1 MALQASGNPISMS
14 NIGTEFGRNRGNT
27 ISLGDYRI
35 SESYG
40 SMLNL
45 PLDAGIPQSGTIR
58 LSDFYSKR
66 LNVIVNYYTSDIAN
80 KTREDSDYQYNA
92 RTKYNNQEVNVVGG
106 FRTRP
111 ANSGGA
117 KVFIHVN
124 RRIGSLR
131 GNQFFVALR
140 TGTWNA
146 GTDLRIINGPNGQ
159 ISGAGGNGGN
169 SNSGSGRTGSSAIG
183 IEHPSTQLQ
192 NNGLIQCGW
201 GGGGAG
207 ARRARN
213 VKTGKKSS
221 VWSVSTGGGGGGGAG
236 WPPGAGG
243 IASSD
248 TEGVGTK
255 GSNGQP
261 GTFSTGGAG
270 GAGGSEAG
278 AGGRGGFPP
287 DTDAANGGGTANG
300 AGGAGGSRGFA
311 LVVTLGSS
319 ISSISGN
326 NVVGPVRLGVDPRDL
341 K

>member
-1 MALQASGNPISMS
+1 
-14 NIGTEFGRNRGNT
+14 
-27 ISLGDYRI
+27 
-35 SESYG
+35 
-40 SMLNL
+40 MLNL

-66 LNVIVNYYTSDIAN
+66 LNVIVDYYTAGNAD
-80 KTREDSDYQYNA
+80 KTREDSDYQFNA
-92 RTKYNNQEVNVVGG
+92 KTKYNNQEVNVVGQ

-131 GNQFFVALR
+131 GNRLNVALR

-169 SNSGSGRTGSSAIG
+169 SNSKDGVTGSSAIG
-183 IEHPSTQLQ
+183 IEHPSTAIT

-201 GGGGAG
+201 GGGGGG
-207 ARRARN
+207 ARRARD
-213 VKTGKKSS
+213 VKSGKKSS
-221 VWSVSTGGGGGGGAG
+221 VYSVSTGGGGGGGAG

-243 IASSD
+243 IASSS
-248 TEGVGTK
+248 TKGLGTK

-261 GTFSTGGAG
+261 GDFSTGGAG

-278 AGGRGGFPP
+278 AGGRGGFPTN
-287 DTDAANGGGTANG
+287 TDAANGRNTDNAK
-300 AGGAGGSRGFA
+300 GGAGGTRGFA
-311 LVVTLGSS
+311 ITVS
-319 ISSISGN
+319 SGN
-326 NVVGPVRLGVDPRDL
+326 SVTVSGNTLTGAIETNATVR
-341 K
+341 